1 MIHPSAVID
10 ADCEIAAGVS
20 IGPFCVIGAGVSIGR
35 GTGIASHVVIQGRTT
50 IGEDNRIFQFASI
63 GEMPQDKK
71 YAGEDTLLQIGD
83 RNTIREYATIHRG
96 TVQDQ
101 GVTSVGNDN
110 LLMAYTHV
118 AHDCRLGDHVIMS
131 NGASLAG
138 HVVIDD
144 YATLS
149 GFTLVHQFCAI
160 GAHSFTAMGAAVNRD
175 VPPYLLVAGSPAEP
189 RGINSEGLKRR
200 GFDAEALRRVKEAYR
215 LLYSSGLKLSE
226 AAAQIAELAAG
237 APELAVLAEFLR
249 NSRRSIVR

>member
-10 ADCEIAAGVS
+10 ADCDIASGVS
-20 IGPFCVIGAGVSIGR
+20 IGPYCVIGAGVTIGR
-35 GTGIASHVVIQGRTT
+35 GTTIASHVVIQGRTT

-200 GFDAEALRRVKEAYR
+200 GFDAAALRRVKDAYK

-226 AAAQIAELAAG
+226 AAAQLTALAAG
-237 APELAVLAEFLR
+237 APELAVLAEFLH